1 MEKKRSQVDNYLQKK
16 KKVRLITV
24 SFLVFLLCLAVVSML
39 VGQYGISPLK
49 CAEVILGLKE
59 TDPATAAIVH
69 NILIN
74 IRLPRTIAAIL
85 IGGALSLAG
94 LTYQCVFRN
103 ILVSQDI
110 LGVNT
115 GACVGAALAIIL
127 DLSVYHIQF
136 FAFFAGMMSVLM
148 VFLLSRFFKVEKT
161 LSLILSGILVSGLL
175 SSVLGYIKYTA
186 NPETHLQTIVY
197 WTMGDLSSITM
208 KQISEV
214 FIPLAVCTI
223 VIVFNRWKLN
233 FFCYSDS
240 EAVSLGFNIYAFRI
254 LFIVCATMIVSLA
267 VSVAGSIGWV
277 GLVIPLLVRTLV
289 GADNNDTVGLSVI
302 AGATFLLLMDMIN
315 RLISTAELPIS
326 ILTGLVGTPIFV
338 VCLILKQKG
347 DQITHAQG

>member
-16 KKVRLITV
+16 KKVRLITGL
-24 SFLVFLLCLAVVSML
+24 FLVFLLCLAVASML

-208 KQISEV
+208 KQIRK
-214 FIPLAVCTI
+214 
-223 VIVFNRWKLN
+223 N
-233 FFCYSDS
+233 
-240 EAVSLGFNIYAFRI
+240 
-254 LFIVCATMIVSLA
+254 
-267 VSVAGSIGWV
+267 
-277 GLVIPLLVRTLV
+277 VRTYNLHK
-289 GADNNDTVGLSVI
+289 VI
-302 AGATFLLLMDMIN
+302 
-315 RLISTAELPIS
+315 RPIDFPPC
-326 ILTGLVGTPIFV
+326 I
-338 VCLILKQKG
+338 
-347 DQITHAQG
+347 